1 MIASITIAINAKSN
15 FVSLHT
21 PFVPFSMIITDQMSL
36 PSYPNAIQSN
46 TPAVLMT
53 VLILPAVSRAQ

>member
-36 PSYPNAIQSN
+36 PSYPNTLLQ
-46 TPAVLMT
+46 
-53 VLILPAVSRAQ
+53 QC